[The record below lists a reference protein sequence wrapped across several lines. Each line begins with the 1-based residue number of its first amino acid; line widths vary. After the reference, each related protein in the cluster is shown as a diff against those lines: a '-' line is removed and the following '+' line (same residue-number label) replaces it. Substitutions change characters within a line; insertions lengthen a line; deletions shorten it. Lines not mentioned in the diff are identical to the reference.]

1 MTIREITSDN
11 AMTWSVRE
19 ALKSALDQ
27 VTDTQSQMVIVLR
40 DQRSKETQI
49 IQAGTDQITSIGLL
63 HVAQSL
69 ILKDMNYE

>member
-19 ALKSALDQ
+19 ALKTALDQ

-40 DQRSKETQI
+40 DQRNKETQI
-49 IQAGTDQITSIGLL
+49 IQAGTDTITSIGLL

>member
-19 ALKSALDQ
+19 ALKTALDQ

-49 IQAGTDQITSIGLL
+49 IQAGTDPITSIGLL

>member
-40 DQRSKETQI
+40 DQRNKETQI
-49 IQAGTDQITSIGLL
+49 IQAGTDTITSIGLL

>member
-1 MTIREITSDN
+1 MTIREITRDN

-19 ALKSALDQ
+19 ALKTALDQ

>member
-40 DQRSKETQI
+40 DQRNKETQI
-49 IQAGTDQITSIGLL
+49 IQAGTDTITGIGLL

>member
-19 ALKSALDQ
+19 ALKTALDQ

-40 DQRSKETQI
+40 DQRNKETQI

>member
-40 DQRSKETQI
+40 DQRNKETQI

>member
-40 DQRSKETQI
+40 DQRNKETQV
-49 IQAGTDQITSIGLL
+49 IQAGTDTITGIGLL

>member
-40 DQRSKETQI
+40 DQRNKETQI
-49 IQAGTDQITSIGLL
+49 IQAGTDTLTSIGLL

>member
-19 ALKSALDQ
+19 ALKTALDQ